1 MPQTKFDYEYLRDN
15 KLPGWQAA
23 WNNLLEGRFI
33 VDNNELIEDA
43 NAPIFRLGFTV
54 SEVEEAVGHSGYTER
69 EDAWYR
75 DQPARYIL
83 QNGKYTQAADWPT
96 KQLAAAKAEVQTANK
111 TACTQ
116 IILSRY
122 PLTIQQS
129 ASLGVYPAAVRDT
142 MADFIGRCIA
152 EENRVF
158 DLAEAAVSIEQLAVI
173 IPQWPEV

>member
-1 MPQTKFDYEYLRDN
+1 MPQTKFDYEYLRNN

-23 WNNLLEGRFI
+23 WNNLLEGRFAVI
-33 VDNNELIEDA
+33 DGKLEEDN

-54 SEVEEAVGHSGYTER
+54 AEVEEAIGHSGYTQR
-69 EDAWYR
+69 ELEWYQG
-75 DQPARYIL
+75 QPDRYAL
-83 QNGKYTQAADWPT
+83 EKGLYVEDADWPT
-96 KQLAAAKAEVQTANK
+96 KQLATARSEVQTANK

-122 PLTIQQS
+122 PLTVQQS
-129 ASLGVYPAAVRDT
+129 ASLGVYPAVVRDT
-142 MADFIGRCIA
+142 MANFIGRCIA

-158 DLAEAAVSIEQLAVI
+158 DLAEAAVSIEQLAAI